1 MNLSEEKCDNADN
14 IEKCEHMPGNSGCS
28 IIFSSHFWVSIQL
41 LRLPAK
47 ESDPSRTELWPTL
60 ASFSLLPNKHTQT
73 WSESSSVTQLCPTL
87 CNPMDCSTPGFP
99 VHHQSLLK
107 LMSIKLVMPSNH
119 LILCHSLLLHSIFP
133 SIRVFSNEWV
143 LHIRWPKFWSFRF
156 RISPS
161 DEY

>member
-1 MNLSEEKCDNADN
+1 MQLDLLKKKNYFLNLSEEKCDNADN

-41 LRLPAK
+41 LWLPAK

-87 CNPMDCSTPGFP
+87 CDPMDCSMPGFP
-99 VHHQSLLK
+99 VHHQLPELAQTHVHRVCYA
-107 LMSIKLVMPSNH
+107 IQPSH
-119 LILCHSLLLHSIFP
+119 PLS
-133 SIRVFSNEWV
+133 
-143 LHIRWPKFWSFRF
+143 
-156 RISPS
+156 SPS
-161 DEY
+161 HPAFSLSQHQGLFK